1 MYIFAFK
8 NLLSKVEALLKD
20 AADWD
25 EDSWIVENVCC
36 CPPALEN
43 VMLLPFSWKRQNRN

>member
-25 EDSWIVENVCC
+25 DSWIVENVCC

-43 VMLLPFSWKRQNRN
+43 VILFPFS